1 MKRRICSLPFLLNA
15 VLEAASALQA
25 FGQKARFHR
34 ILRPSPVLGGFVLAG
49 VLAGCG
55 GKPSASPEEATSS
68 TEVPQFRAK
77 RGLQLPAATRRSLDL
92 KIIEVTEQKVS
103 ATLDLQ
109 LRIYQVADGTG
120 LASSM
125 VAPEEARQLKAG
137 QAVQIRSGQSNAI
150 PGKISKVSGQ
160 FEKAAG
166 SVEVIVEIPNRP
178 DTSAVGEFVQA
189 SVTLDSAEKAVS
201 IPRAAL
207 LECSEGYFV
216 YTVSGDC
223 LVRAAVKVGAINH
236 EFVEIKDGLYSGDQ
250 VALQPV
256 MSLWLTELA
265 AVKGGQACCVEPPRG
280 K

>member
-1 MKRRICSLPFLLNA
+1 MKRRICSPPFLLNA

-25 FGQKARFHR
+25 FGQEMKLRR
-34 ILRPSPVLGGFVLAG
+34 ILWPGALLFVFVLAG
-49 VLAGCG
+49 ILAGCG
-55 GKPSASPEEATSS
+55 GKPSASPEAANGS
-68 TEVPQFRAK
+68 TEVPQFSANK
-77 RGLQLPAATRRSLDL
+77 GLLLPDETRRSLDL
-92 KIIEVTEQKVS
+92 KIVDVTEQKVS

-109 LRIYQVADGTG
+109 LRLYQVAGRTS

-137 QAVQIRSGQSNAI
+137 QVIQVRASESNAI
-150 PGKISKVSGQ
+150 PAKIVKVSRQ

-166 SVEVIVEIPNRP
+166 WVEVIVEIPNPP
-178 DTSAVGEFVQA
+178 DSMAVGGFVPA
-189 SVTLDSAEKAVS
+189 DVTVHSAEKVLT

-216 YTVSGDC
+216 YTVSGDG

-236 EFVEIKDGLYSGDQ
+236 ELAEIKEGLYSGDQ
-250 VALQPV
+250 VAWQPV